1 MRRAAD
7 RDTAF
12 TAYVAARQGQM
23 RRLAFALCGDWHR
36 ADDMLQMAFTKLYL
50 AWPRLQRDGVEDA
63 YLRRTLVRVSIDESR
78 RAWRRR
84 ERSGL
89 DGFDRAALPAAEVEE
104 SDAILTALAQLPM
117 MQRKVVVLRFWMD
130 LSVDETAHDL
140 GVAPGTVKSHT
151 ARAMARLR
159 ELLAEPVSEV
169 R

>member
-1 MRRAAD
+1 MRRAD
-7 RDTAF
+7 RDVAF
-12 TAYVAARQGQM
+12 TAYVAARQGPM

-84 ERSGL
+84 ERAGL
-89 DGFDRAALPAAEVEE
+89 DGYDRAAPPTGGIEE
-104 SDAILTALAQLPM
+104 SDAILTALTQLPI

-130 LSVDETAHDL
+130 LSVDETARDL

-151 ARAMARLR
+151 SRAMVRLR

>member
-1 MRRAAD
+1 MRRGD

-12 TAYVAARQGQM
+12 TAYVAARQGPM
-23 RRLAFALCGDWHR
+23 RRLAFALCGDWHH
-36 ADDMLQMAFTKLYL
+36 ADDMLQQAFTKLYL
-50 AWPRLQRDGVEDA
+50 AWPRLQREGVEDA
-63 YLRRTLVRVSIDESR
+63 YLRRILVRVSIDESR

-89 DGFDRAALPAAEVEE
+89 DGFDRAVVPTGGIEE
-104 SDAILTALAQLPM
+104 SDAILTALAKLPV

-159 ELLAEPVSEV
+159 ELLAEPVSEA